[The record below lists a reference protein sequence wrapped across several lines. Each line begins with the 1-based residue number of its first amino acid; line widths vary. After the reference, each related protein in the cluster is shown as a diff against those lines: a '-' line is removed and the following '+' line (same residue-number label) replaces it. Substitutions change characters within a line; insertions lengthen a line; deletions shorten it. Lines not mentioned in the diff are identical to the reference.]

1 MALLLTGILAFG
13 LTACGI
19 GDKTEQKTPETTA
32 EVADETTKPQETE
45 AAQATEAPEEEPVDD
60 TEGDAASEYV
70 KYYKSVLDT
79 HYDAYK
85 NQWSVK
91 KFQKNKLSLLAAIS
105 SKGNPLK
112 EFGYSFMD
120 VDGDGSYELLFG
132 TVSETED
139 IQKVVFEMYTLKDGK
154 PVQLFCSGER
164 DRYYIGQEEEG
175 AYIIT
180 NCGASSSTEIQWEYF
195 ILKGAKLS
203 SVQKVIYSEEAD
215 EENPWFTEKI
225 GEENKTD
232 ESHGRD
238 IIESYEKRQIFPEY
252 TSLELYKTE

>member
-1 MALLLTGILAFG
+1 MRKKEQWMALLLTGILAFG
-13 LTACGI
+13 LTACGT

-112 EFGYSFMD
+112 EFGYS
-120 VDGDGSYELLFG
+120 
-132 TVSETED
+132 TVFCKYFVWSVYYLHSETR
-139 IQKVVFEMYTLKDGK
+139 KK
-154 PVQLFCSGER
+154 LF
-164 DRYYIGQEEEG
+164 
-175 AYIIT
+175 
-180 NCGASSSTEIQWEYF
+180 
-195 ILKGAKLS
+195 
-203 SVQKVIYSEEAD
+203 
-215 EENPWFTEKI
+215 
-225 GEENKTD
+225 
-232 ESHGRD
+232 
-238 IIESYEKRQIFPEY
+238 
-252 TSLELYKTE
+252 